1 MKYLLSILIVSFA
14 FVHVMAQSARSRND
28 MPANLGDK
36 VFLDSSYMECVYSYK
51 VFDPAYDE
59 TREDFKIL
67 EIGRHLSKYSD
78 YGYYQLDSLIY
89 TDYPKG
95 MTKGQFHKYA
105 KVYLPS
111 HEATIKEFS
120 SGTLL
125 TYDKVYIDNYM
136 YQEPLSL
143 MKWNLVP
150 GSEMICGYKCRKAT
164 TSFRGRKWT
173 AWYAPEIPI
182 DNGPWKFGGLPG
194 LILKIESDDNDH
206 HFVAVAIRRNRGDI
220 QFLKRNLEKT
230 TRKKYN
236 EELKEYCRN
245 PHKYLTGNTMAPKDK
260 EGNLAVS
267 EFRRLF
273 FNPIE
278 LE

>member
-1 MKYLLSILIVSFA
+1 MRYLLTIFILSFA
-14 FVHVMAQSARSRND
+14 FVHVMAQSARSHND

-78 YGYYQLDSLIY
+78 YGYYQLDSLIC
-89 TDYPKG
+89 TDFPKG
-95 MTKGQFHKYA
+95 ITKGQFHKYA

-125 TYDKVYIDNYM
+125 PYDKVYIDNYM

-150 GSEMICGYKCRKAT
+150 GSETVCGYKCRKAT

-173 AWYAPEIPI
+173 AWYAPDIPI

-206 HFVAVAIRRNRGDI
+206 QFVAVAIRRNQGDI

-236 EELKEYCRN
+236 EELKEYCSN
-245 PHKYLTGNTMAPKDK
+245 PHKYLTGNPMAPKDK

-267 EFRRLF
+267 EFSRLF